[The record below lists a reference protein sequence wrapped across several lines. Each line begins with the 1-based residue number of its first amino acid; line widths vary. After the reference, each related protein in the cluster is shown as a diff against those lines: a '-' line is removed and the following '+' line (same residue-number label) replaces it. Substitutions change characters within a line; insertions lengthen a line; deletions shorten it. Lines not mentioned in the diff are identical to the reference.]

1 MSALETQLDPRQHP
15 HKDVYGVIG
24 NPVAHSLSP
33 MIHAEFAKQT
43 QQAVYYGKLY
53 SELTQFKETVETFF
67 LRGGRG
73 LNVTVPF
80 KAEAYALCQ
89 HHSERAKAAG
99 VVNILWQKDGAYY
112 GDNSDGIGLV
122 RDIESDGFAI
132 AGKRILMIGAGGA
145 VQGVIL
151 PFLEKKPQAIV
162 IVNRTLEKAQLMVER
177 FLPQARALG
186 IELSAISLEQIE
198 QIQEAFQVIINGT
211 SSGLSGDSPLTQM
224 QAYHLAQLLKPSQEG
239 LAYDMVYGKQTEFLV
254 QMRSYGLVVKD
265 GLGMLVEQAAKSFE
279 VWRQIEDQGLINAHS
294 ILEMLRNHLEL
305 KQ

>member
-1 MSALETQLDPRQHP
+1 MSELETQLDPRQHP
-15 HKDVYGVIG
+15 DKDVYGVIG

-43 QQAVYYGKLY
+43 QQAVYYGKLF
-53 SELTQFKETVETFF
+53 SELANFKETVDTFF

-80 KAEAYALCQ
+80 KSDAYAMCQ
-89 HHSERAKAAG
+89 HHSDRAKAAG
-99 VVNILWQKDGAYY
+99 VVNIIWQKNGAYY

-122 RDIESDGFAI
+122 KDIESDDFAI
-132 AGKRILMIGAGGA
+132 AGKRVLMIGAGGA

-151 PFLEKKPQAIV
+151 PFLEKKPLCIV
-162 IVNRTLEKAQLMVER
+162 IANRTLEKAQWMVKL
-177 FLPQARALG
+177 FLPQAQALG
-186 IELSAISLEQIE
+186 IEISAISLEQIE
-198 QIQEAFQVIINGT
+198 QIQEAFQIIINGT

-254 QMRSYGLVVKD
+254 QMRSYGLTVKD

-279 VWRQIEDQGLINAHS
+279 VWRAIEDQGLLNTQG
-294 ILEMLRNHLEL
+294 ILEMLRNRLEP
-305 KQ
+305 QR